1 MFDPDKL
8 FTPDDPLMRQ
18 IGPTG
23 TLANW
28 RSQGKGP
35 AFVRLGKRVAYRGR
49 DLNDWIEA
57 QTVRPTA
64 A

>member
-1 MFDPDKL
+1 MFDPETLYTADELAEIK
-8 FTPDDPLMRQ
+8 
-18 IGPTG
+18 IAPTG

-35 AFVRLGKRVAYRGR
+35 PYVKMPRRIVYRGR
-49 DLNDWIEA
+49 DLNEWIER

-64 A
+64 

>member
-1 MFDPDKL
+1 
-8 FTPDDPLMRQ
+8 MRQ
-18 IGPTG
+18 IAPTG

-49 DLNDWIEA
+49 DLNDWIDA